1 MSSVEEPSPVD
12 NGTIRNVKEKDDET
26 NEFDTQEHGS
36 DTEEESEGYEQDSVP
51 TSDMHAATQRSGKGE
66 TACANGNGNG
76 KLASAQD
83 EHRAEEEDEEE
94 DDDDD
99 DDDEGDEEDD
109 DDDEEYEPA
118 LKYDLLGGSTSTLLE
133 KDSASTLAVSAKH
146 LVSNSSQQ
154 LLLSYLRSAFRLWR
168 PIAV

>member
-26 NEFDTQEHGS
+26 HEGDTQEHGS
-36 DTEEESEGYEQDSVP
+36 DTEDESEGSEQDSVS
-51 TSDMHAATQRSGKGE
+51 TSDRHAATQRSGKGE
-66 TACANGNGNG
+66 TAHVNGNG
-76 KLASAQD
+76 KLANAQN
-83 EHRAEEEDEEE
+83 EHSAEEDDEEE
-94 DDDDD
+94 EE

-109 DDDEEYEPA
+109 DEDEEYEPA

-146 LVSNSSQQ
+146 LVSIGSQE
-154 LLLSYLRSAFRLWR
+154 LLLLY
-168 PIAV
+168 